1 VTEHYERRLA
11 FEGATNFR
19 DLGGYP
25 ARGGRRTR
33 WRRLFRADSL
43 SDLTLA
49 DLERL
54 AELGLR
60 GIVDFRTEGE
70 RTLKPN
76 KLPADARIRLL
87 ELGFLPAG
95 TLEMLDEVR
104 AGSIK
109 THELERRVASQYRR
123 YGVDH
128 VQEYREALD
137 FALEAE
143 NYPLLMH
150 CTSGKDRTGF
160 ASAML
165 LLAVGVPRDVVVQDY
180 SLTNL
185 YRRDISHLFGP
196 NTTEDVISLLLAAQ
210 PHYLEAAFDEIDR
223 AYGSFETFLERAL
236 ELDEPKR
243 ARLLELLTEA

>member
-1 VTEHYERRLA
+1 MTEHHERRLP
-11 FEGATNFR
+11 FEGAANFR

-33 WRRLFRADSL
+33 WRRLYRADSL
-43 SDLTLA
+43 SDLTFA

-54 AELGLR
+54 AGLGLR

-76 KLPADARIRLL
+76 RLPADASIRML
-87 ELGFLPAG
+87 EPGFLPAG
-95 TLEMLDEVR
+95 TLEMLDDVR
-104 AGSIK
+104 AGSI
-109 THELERRVASQYRR
+109 TTDEVERRVAGQYRR

-128 VQEYREALD
+128 VQEYRRALD
-137 FALEAE
+137 FALEAR

-160 ASAML
+160 ASALL

-185 YRRDISHLFGP
+185 YRRDVSHLFGAG
-196 NTTEDVISLLLAAQ
+196 TTADVISLLLSAQ
-210 PHYLEAAFDEIDR
+210 PHYLAAAFDEIDR
-223 AYGSFETFLERAL
+223 VHGSFEIFLERAL
-236 ELDEPKR
+236 NVDEAKR
-243 ARLLELLTEA
+243 VRLLELLTEG

>member
-1 VTEHYERRLA
+1 MNEPHERRLG
-11 FEGATNFR
+11 FQGAANFR

-25 ARGGRRTR
+25 ARDGRRTR

-43 SDLTLA
+43 SDLTGT

-70 RTLKPN
+70 RSLKPN
-76 KLPADARIRLL
+76 KLPSDASIRLL
-87 ELGFLPAG
+87 EPGFLPAG

-104 AGSIK
+104 AGSI
-109 THELERRVASQYRR
+109 TTDEVERRVAGQYRR

-128 VQEYREALD
+128 VREYRKALD
-137 FALEAE
+137 FALEAR

-160 ASAML
+160 ASALL

-185 YRRDISHLFGP
+185 YRRDVSHLFGP
-196 NTTEDVISLLLAAQ
+196 GTTEDVISLLLSAQ
-210 PHYLEAAFDEIDR
+210 PHYLEAALDEIDR
-223 AYGSFETFLERAL
+223 AYGSFATFLERAL